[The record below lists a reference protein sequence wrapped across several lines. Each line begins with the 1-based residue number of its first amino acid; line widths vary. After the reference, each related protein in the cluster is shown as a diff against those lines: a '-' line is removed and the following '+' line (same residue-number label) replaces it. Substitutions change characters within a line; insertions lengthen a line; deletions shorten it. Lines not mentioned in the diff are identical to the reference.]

1 MTDAKKLNN
10 RITKLRRTNGA
21 WSAAFM
27 VDFCAREDVVL
38 GLFLFLFVIFIV
50 DTIKSNDA
58 MTQQLYTVLSPAFRR
73 TTFATREIVK

>member
-27 VDFCAREDVVL
+27 VDFCAREDAVL
-38 GLFLFLFVIFIV
+38 GLFLFLFIFIV

-58 MTQQLYTVLSPAFRR
+58 MTQQLHTVLSPAFRR

>member
-21 WSAAFM
+21 RSAAFM
-27 VDFCAREDVVL
+27 VDFCAREDAVL
-38 GLFLFLFVIFIV
+38 GLFLFLFIIFIV